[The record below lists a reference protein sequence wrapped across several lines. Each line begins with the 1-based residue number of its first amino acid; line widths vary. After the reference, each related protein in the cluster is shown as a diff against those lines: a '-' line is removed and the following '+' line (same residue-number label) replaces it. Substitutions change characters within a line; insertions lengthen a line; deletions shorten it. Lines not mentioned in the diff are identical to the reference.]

1 MTKIFGTD
9 GIRGKV
15 NVEPMTI
22 ETVLKVGVAAG
33 IHFRRGSHRHK
44 VVIGKDTR
52 LSGYMFE
59 SALTAGF
66 VAAGIDPIL
75 VGPMPTPAIAMLTR
89 SLRCD
94 LGVMISASHNPY
106 EDNGIKLFGPDGYK
120 LSDQVES
127 EITGILKSDF
137 REKLAPPADLGK
149 AIRLDDV
156 QGRYIEFVKQTV
168 TRGLSLEGLKIVLD
182 CANGAAYR
190 VAPAVFWELGAEVV
204 SIGIHP
210 DGYNINKECG
220 STNIEVLKS
229 QVLIHD
235 ADVGIALDGDAD
247 RLLMVDEEGALIDGD
262 QILGMIAKYWLKENK
277 VRGDCVVATVMSN
290 LALENFLNEIGLSL
304 LRTNVGDR
312 YVVEEMRERGLNLG
326 GEQSGHII
334 LSDYITTGDGIIAAL
349 QILSIIKNLNEKAS
363 DICHVFDPLPQL
375 LKSLKVRNLKDW
387 NSKKLQ
393 KVISEG
399 ELKLG
404 EKGRILVRPS
414 GTEPVVRIMVE
425 GEDLEMI
432 NGILINIANE
442 IK

>member
-9 GIRGKV
+9 GIRGKA
-15 NVEPMTI
+15 NIEPMTV

-33 IHFRRGSHRHK
+33 IHFRRGNHRHK

-120 LSDQVES
+120 LSDEVES
-127 EITGILKSDF
+127 EITRILKSDF
-137 REKLAPPADLGK
+137 SKKLVPPADLGK

-168 TRGLSLEGLKIVLD
+168 PRGLSLEGLKIVLD
-182 CANGAAYR
+182 CANGAAYK
-190 VAPAVFWELGAEVV
+190 VAPTVFWELGAEVV

-229 QVLIHD
+229 QVLLHD
-235 ADVGIALDGDAD
+235 ADIGIALDGDAD
-247 RLLMVDEEGALIDGD
+247 RLLAVDENGTLVDGD
-262 QILGMIAKYWLKENK
+262 QILGMIAENWIKENK
-277 VRGDCVVATVMSN
+277 LRGDCIVATVMSN
-290 LALENFLNEIGLSL
+290 LGLENFLNDIGLSL
-304 LRTNVGDR
+304 LRTGVGDR
-312 YVVEEMRERGLNLG
+312 YVVEEMRKRGLNLG

-349 QILSIIKNLNEKAS
+349 QILSLIKSLSQKAS
-363 DICHVFDPLPQL
+363 EICHVFDPLPQL
-375 LKSLKVRNLKDW
+375 LKSLEVTNLKEW
-387 NSKKLQ
+387 NSIKVQ
-393 KVISEG
+393 KAISEG
-399 ELKLG
+399 ESRLG
-404 EKGRILVRPS
+404 GKGRILVRPS
-414 GTEPVVRIMVE
+414 GTEPVVRLMVE
-425 GEDLEMI
+425 GEDSELI
-432 NGILINIANE
+432 VSILNDIASE